1 MSSMPDKITLTL
13 HLDESGDIKDVTH
26 DLKPLIPA
34 GEYVDRVAGTYA
46 AEAAMFMVSRDNK
59 LTKHIVY
66 GSKGTGVVTI
76 EPRAQFDLST
86 GRRLEDG
93 ETQQPEEVEEPR
105 KPLGP
110 PSQREYESAVIAHEF
125 ASSGVHNFSHILRI
139 AENPWRPAS
148 EAPKRLPVRVRHPL
162 YEKGREELG
171 YFDTDGDLRIC
182 RGDWAKF
189 DYFVS
194 SHYISSQ
201 YNWRYLP
208 PSFVE
213 ELWGDKEPEETG
225 ETAETEEAQ
234 EEGWLP
240 MSEAP
245 LDGISIEVRHPK
257 WPEGFA
263 RKCHTRKRGY
273 DAEGSIWFLEPGGFN
288 DHPFDEYQWRPL
300 GAESAGSETGK

>member
-34 GEYVDRVAGTYA
+34 GEWLDRLAGTYA
-46 AEAAMFMVSRDNK
+46 AKAAMFMVSRDNK

-66 GSKGTGVVTI
+66 GSKGIGVVTI
-76 EPRAQFDLST
+76 EPKAQFDRST

-93 ETQQPEEVEEPR
+93 ETHQPEEVEETR
-105 KPLGP
+105 EPLCP
-110 PSQREYESAVIAHEF
+110 PSPKEYLNAMHAREFKPSAFISIHDM
-125 ASSGVHNFSHILRI
+125 LRI
-139 AENPWRPAS
+139 AGNPWRPAS

-201 YNWRYLP
+201 YNWRYLA

-213 ELWGDKEPEETG
+213 KLWGDKDPEETG
-225 ETAETEEAQ
+225 ETAETEESQ

-257 WPEGFA
+257 WPKGKTMGGKA
-263 RKCHTRKRGY
+263 GKTVGGK
-273 DAEGSIWFLEPGGFN
+273 SVIWFPETVTHN
-288 DHPFDEYQWRPL
+288 NHPFDEYQWRPL
-300 GAESAGSETGK
+300 GAESAGGEES